1 MIGIFDSGIGG
12 LSVWKE
18 LKRLMPDED
27 YIYVADSKYAPYGL
41 KSIDFI
47 RERTSLISEFLINK
61 RAEVIVVACNTAS
74 AAALSFLRS
83 KYDIP
88 FVGME
93 PAIKPAV
100 HKTQSGVVGVLA
112 TANTFKGDLY
122 NNTLERFASETKV
135 IERVG
140 EGLVELIEAGKYECE
155 EVEELLRVYL
165 LPMMNEGV
173 DALVLGC
180 THYPFLE
187 KSIRKIVG
195 HDMNII
201 NPAPSVALQTQRII
215 NERRV
220 DSYAQ
225 AQKERR
231 GSSLFYSTGET
242 KILIKAAMMIAP
254 SMKEENFFKIN
265 I

>member
-18 LKRLMPDED
+18 LRTLMPNED
-27 YIYVADSKYAPYGL
+27 YVYVADSNYAPYGL

-47 RERTSLISEFLINK
+47 RERSARISEFLINK
-61 RAEVIVVACNTAS
+61 GAEVIVVACNTAS

-83 KYDIP
+83 GYDIP

-93 PAIKPAV
+93 PAIKPAI

-122 NNTLERFASETKV
+122 HNTLERFASETKV

-140 EGLVELIEAGKYECE
+140 EGLVELIEAGKYEGG
-155 EVEELLRVYL
+155 EVEDLLRVYL
-165 LPMMNEGV
+165 LPMMDEGV
-173 DALVLGC
+173 DSLVLGC

-195 HDMNII
+195 QSMNII

-225 AQKERR
+225 VQKEKR

-242 KILIKAAMMIAP
+242 ETLIKIATTIDP
-254 SMKEENFFKIN
+254 IVEKDNFKKIN

>member
-18 LKRLMPDED
+18 LKNLMPDED
-27 YIYVADSKYAPYGL
+27 YIYVADSEYAPYGQ

-47 RERTSLISEFLINK
+47 RERSSRISEFLINK
-61 RAEVIVVACNTAS
+61 RAEVVVVACNTAS

-100 HKTQSGVVGVLA
+100 HGTRSGVVGVLA

-122 NNTLERFASETKV
+122 NNTLERFAVGTKV
-135 IERVG
+135 VERVG
-140 EGLVELIEAGKYECE
+140 EGLVELIEEGKYEGE
-155 EVEELLRVYL
+155 EVEKLLRVYL
-165 LPMMNEGV
+165 LPMMDERA
-173 DALVLGC
+173 DSLVLGC

-187 KSIRKIVG
+187 KSIRNIVG
-195 HDMNII
+195 YRMNII
-201 NPAPSVALQTQRII
+201 NPAPSVAVQTQRVVNKSRGDNYGQIL
-215 NERRV
+215 R
-220 DSYAQ
+220 
-225 AQKERR
+225 ERR

-242 KILIKAAMMIAP
+242 GTLIEIAKTIDPAMRE
-254 SMKEENFFKIN
+254 KNFKRIE